1 MVLLIQHIPSRS
13 TWSTTRRVIAITG
26 QEANQHLI
34 QYHLVLPWAGSAASG
49 VEVCRRHEGEL
60 GAEPLSPTP
69 TIFLTCLGDC

>member
-1 MVLLIQHIPSRS
+1 MVPLIQHIPSRS

-60 GAEPLSPTP
+60 GAEPLSYSDHLLNL
-69 TIFLTCLGDC
+69 FG